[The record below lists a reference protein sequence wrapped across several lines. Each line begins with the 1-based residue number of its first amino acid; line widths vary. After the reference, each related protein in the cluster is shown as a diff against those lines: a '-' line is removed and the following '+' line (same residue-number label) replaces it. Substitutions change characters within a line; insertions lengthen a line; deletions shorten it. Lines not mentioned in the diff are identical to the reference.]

1 MPTLKKMAWSS
12 AVLAALAGALP
23 SALAQSNAPQAR
35 TFYLQAGAGE
45 HGASALGVGLTL
57 PWRWSHALGSGAV
70 TGHWD
75 LYLGGHRVH
84 PNYHAG
90 QRRMHLWAISA
101 GPSLRWRGAQG
112 ASPWFVEVGTA
123 LMLHNRRYHSAD
135 RLFGTRYNFASHLGV
150 GRNWGAQ
157 QQHELSLRVQHIS
170 NAGIKHPN
178 PGENLLL
185 LRYAQRF

>member
-1 MPTLKKMAWSS
+1 MSTMKT
-12 AVLAALAGALP
+12 LAALSLCVALTAPGAQ
-23 SALAQSNAPQAR
+23 AQER
-35 TFYLQAGAGE
+35 MLYLQAGVGE
-45 HGASALGVGLTL
+45 QAARAAGVGITL
-57 PWRWSHALGSGAV
+57 PWNWSRTLGSGAL

-75 LYLGGHRVH
+75 FYLGGHRVR
-84 PNYHAG
+84 PDGG
-90 QRRMHLWAISA
+90 QHLNLWAISA

-112 ASPWFVEVGTA
+112 ASPWFVEAGTA
-123 LMLHNRRYHSAD
+123 VMLHDRRYHSAD

-170 NAGIKHPN
+170 NAGIKKPN

-185 LRYAQRF
+185 LRYGHRF